1 MDRREKKLTR
11 GMGIMLLVLAALAV
25 ILDSPLSAF
34 MAGIVGIICL
44 FWSMLESWLDQ
55 E

>member
-11 GMGIMLLVLAALAV
+11 GMGVILLMLATLAV
-25 ILDSPLSAF
+25 LLDSPLSAF
-34 MAGIVGIICL
+34 MAGIVGIMCL
-44 FWSMLESWLDQ
+44 FWSMLESWLDR